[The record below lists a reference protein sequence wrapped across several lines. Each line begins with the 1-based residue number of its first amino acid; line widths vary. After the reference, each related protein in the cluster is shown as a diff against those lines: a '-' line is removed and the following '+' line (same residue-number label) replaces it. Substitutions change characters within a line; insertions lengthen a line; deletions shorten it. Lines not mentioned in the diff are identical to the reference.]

1 MYNKYIRLRKTL
13 NKIKLTSSE
22 RKEIIMRVTKI
33 MKEYVVKEM
42 NKKKNEK
49 FKLFSASYE
58 EQRKNCIE
66 DINIVVNCACEQA
79 KEILIKNG
87 MDIPKGIGGK
97 MSMHEL
103 ISFHEYRVNNQ
114 EKSDEVY
121 KYGRKLSNIQEEK
134 LNKFFLECDL
144 GCDKEQFYKMIE
156 EMNFED

>member
-13 NKIKLTSSE
+13 NKLKLTDSE

-33 MKEYVVKEM
+33 MKDYVVKEM
-42 NKKKNEK
+42 NKKKSEK
-49 FKLFSASYE
+49 LKLFAENYE

-66 DINIVVNCACEQA
+66 DIKVVINCACEQA

-87 MDIPKGIGGK
+87 MDIPKGFGGK
-97 MSMHEL
+97 EDTHEL
-103 ISFHEYRVNNQ
+103 ISFHEYKVNNKK
-114 EKSDEVY
+114 KSDEVY
-121 KYGRKLSNIQEEK
+121 NYSRKLSNIQEEK